1 MRHFGSFPRAFTVA
15 FVLVQSLAPARAGD
29 FDEGVKL
36 YQANSFKSA
45 LPYFEKAARDFPTS
59 RQVRFYLGHT
69 YFALGKMTAA
79 RSQYEFV
86 QNSAAD
92 AAVKTQAQDALSEV
106 CKYLG
111 TAPPSPVAA
120 SSAAGAASNSRPK
133 AGVQSIAGK
142 GKGDDDE
149 EDEEE
154 EQQASGNDDRS
165 RRLEALK
172 ESIRKVAQAEVA
184 KIKQEAKEKLEHE
197 KRQANQFW
205 VYSDGSMGVDIEPER
220 KTELEKECAQR
231 CKQVMDEA
239 ERRIKNL
246 K

>member
-1 MRHFGSFPRAFTVA
+1 M
-15 FVLVQSLAPARAGD
+15 
-29 FDEGVKL
+29 
-36 YQANSFKSA
+36 
-45 LPYFEKAARDFPTS
+45 PYFEKAARDFPTS
-59 RQVRFYLGHT
+59 WQVRFYLGHT

-92 AAVKTQAQDALSEV
+92 AAVKTQAQDALSKV

-120 SSAAGAASNSRPK
+120 SSAAGATSKPGAASNSKPN

-165 RRLEALK
+165 KRLEALK

-231 CKQVMDEA
+231 CKQVMDDA